1 MSHSTFSAK
10 FKLQVGQ
17 TFVEFRNQIRIQVA
31 KDLLLKTN
39 DKILSIALQV
49 GFEDLSFFSKMFK
62 QEVGIPPRQYRE
74 IRGNLP

>member
-1 MSHSTFSAK
+1 MSHSTFSGK

-17 TFVEFRNQIRIQVA
+17 TFVEFRKQIRIQVA

>member
-1 MSHSTFSAK
+1 M
-10 FKLQVGQ
+10 
-17 TFVEFRNQIRIQVA
+17 EFRNQIRIQVA